1 MNWLQTVRMAL
12 KSIASNKVR
21 SLLTM
26 LGIIIGVAAVITLV
40 ASIQSKATLT
50 RMQYEAMGLNRIQV
64 YGSGAKRQD
73 WINLEDYM
81 DGELAPYINGW
92 SPQSQY
98 YDWESKGV
106 QYRTMKL
113 KSDKSTTYMYYGNE
127 DYSKVTNSVITAGR
141 DITKADCDAQARV
154 CVIGET
160 IRKYFFG
167 AMSPIGQKIRI
178 GGKSFEVIG
187 VYKGKFKG
195 KLNTEDQ
202 MLVMPYTLQSSMMSV
217 NSSADK
223 QYIIQAASK
232 EDIQKVVDALNAR
245 MKPICEAGNG
255 WFDASSAS
263 QFQEQEEAA
272 AQQDALLMGGV
283 AMISLLVGGIGIMNI
298 MLVSVT
304 ERTREIGIRMAI
316 GARRRDIISQFL
328 IEAASVSCCGGLIGI
343 VVGCFGSAI
352 MGNFML
358 AKQLSEQ
365 MWMPDVET
373 FTVLPSPP
381 LILGAFLFSAL
392 LGIIF
397 GIYPANKASKLQ
409 PVDALR
415 TQ

>member
-1 MNWLQTVRMAL
+1 MNWMQTVRMAV
-12 KSIASNKVR
+12 KSIMDNKVR

-50 RMQYEAMGLNRIQV
+50 RLQFEAMGTNRISV
-64 YGSGAKRQD
+64 MGYGAKTQD
-73 WINLEDYM
+73 WKQME
-81 DGELAPYINGW
+81 ELLDTTLKNRINGW

-98 YDWESKGV
+98 YDWSNKGL
-106 QYRTMKL
+106 QYRTTKL
-113 KSDKSTTYMYYGNE
+113 DGQKYTTYMYYGNE
-127 DYSKVTNSVITAGR
+127 NYGKVTNSIITAGR
-141 DITKADCDAQARV
+141 DITKDDCERQARV

-167 AMSPIGQKIRI
+167 AMSPIGQQIRI
-178 GGKSFEVIG
+178 GGKSFEIIG

-202 MLVMPYTLQSSMMSV
+202 MLLMPYTLQSTMMSIDR
-217 NSSADK
+217 NADK

-232 EDIQKVVDALNAR
+232 EDIE
-245 MKPICEAGNG
+245 PIITELTSLMEPKCSAGSG
-255 WFDASSAS
+255 WFNADSEARY
-263 QFQEQEEAA
+263 QDQQEAA

-316 GARRRDIISQFL
+316 GAKRRDIISQFL
-328 IEAASVSCCGGLIGI
+328 IEAASVSCCGGIVGI
-343 VVGCFGSAI
+343 IVGCFGSAI
-352 MGNFML
+352 MGNIML
-358 AKQLSEQ
+358 AKQLEEQ
-365 MWMPDVET
+365 IWMPEVEQ
-373 FTVLPSPP
+373 FTVLPSPM
-381 LILGAFLFSAL
+381 LIVGAFLFSAL

-409 PVDALR
+409 PVEALR

>member
-1 MNWLQTVRMAL
+1 MNWMQTVRMAV
-12 KSIASNKVR
+12 KSIMDNKVR

-50 RMQYEAMGLNRIQV
+50 RLQFEAMGTNRISV
-64 YGSGAKRQD
+64 MGYGAKTQD
-73 WINLEDYM
+73 WKQME
-81 DGELAPYINGW
+81 ELLDTTLKNRINGW

-98 YDWESKGV
+98 YDWSNKGL
-106 QYRTMKL
+106 QYRTTKL
-113 KSDKSTTYMYYGNE
+113 DGQKYTTYMYYGNE
-127 DYSKVTNSVITAGR
+127 NYGKVTNNVITAGR
-141 DITKADCDAQARV
+141 DITKDDCERQARV

-167 AMSPIGQKIRI
+167 AMSPIGQQIRI
-178 GGKSFEVIG
+178 GGKSFEIIG

-202 MLVMPYTLQSSMMSV
+202 MVLMPYTLQSTMMSIDR
-217 NSSADK
+217 NADK

-232 EDIQKVVDALNAR
+232 EDIE
-245 MKPICEAGNG
+245 PILTEITSLMDPKCTAGGG
-255 WFDASSAS
+255 WFNADSEARY
-263 QFQEQEEAA
+263 QDQQEAA

-316 GARRRDIISQFL
+316 GAKRRDIISQFL
-328 IEAASVSCCGGLIGI
+328 IEAASVSCCGGIIGI
-343 VVGCFGSAI
+343 IVGCFGSAI
-352 MGNFML
+352 MGNIML
-358 AKQLSEQ
+358 AKQLEEQ
-365 MWMPDVET
+365 IWMPEVEQ
-373 FTVLPSPP
+373 FTVLPSAM
-381 LILGAFLFSAL
+381 LIVGAFLFSAL

-409 PVDALR
+409 PVEALR